1 MKCRQHHFFDNKH
14 THAPA
19 DEKVAHLLITRVY
32 IVARMLSDATVKV
45 TRTSL
50 YFCDTEN
57 RPQSSKKGKIREGG
71 AYLIYDFGA
80 PLY

>member
-50 YFCDTEN
+50 TFATLKIA
-57 RPQSSKKGKIREGG
+57 RRAAKKEKSGRVVRI
-71 AYLIYDFGA
+71 
-80 PLY
+80 